1 MLFHVQLKVEHIG
14 GSNSPSCQMRLSSV
28 VQVPFFLESY
38 LFVRG
43 LDSLVCKYDV
53 LLGFG

>member
-28 VQVPFFLESY
+28 VQVPFFLEAY
-38 LFVRG
+38 LFVR
-43 LDSLVCKYDV
+43 VWIV
-53 LLGFG
+53 